1 LMKVN
6 FVRNYKTDVKLN
18 MVILGY
24 VNMK

>member
-1 LMKVN
+1 MKVN